1 MNIKD
6 TIKNEEVREKYKEL
20 SEEKKKIINFIGD
33 RTHPEMFP
41 FNLANGKQ
49 ICRDLNIPNEKFDK
63 LVNELVYKD
72 KLVSYIAKTSV
83 KWNESNKR
91 EREEKEKQEE
101 YNSNVKLRLTFKA
114 EIDSLFN
121 GVSVY
126 KIITKEEYF
135 DLHEKYIQVEEQIDN
150 IRMDLL
156 QAMAIFVAI
165 ITLIIGNVQVISTL
179 MEQPLKNILFMVL
192 MINSIILLSIYFLML
207 TIRNVIFQKKIDID
221 FKIVIWPIILFV
233 LGIVFYS
240 IDLFPKIALGL
251 YSIFSK

>member
-6 TIKNEEVREKYKEL
+6 TIEDEEIREKYKQL
-20 SEEKKKIINFIGD
+20 SEEKKRIIRFIGD
-33 RTHPEMFP
+33 EIQPEIFTYRS
-41 FNLANGKQ
+41 ANGNK
-49 ICRDLNIPNEKFDK
+49 ICRFIDIKSKRFWG
-63 LVNELVYKD
+63 LVDELVFKD
-72 KLVSYIAKTSV
+72 KLISYLVNPSLTWDKSDEKAS
-83 KWNESNKR
+83 
-91 EREEKEKQEE
+91 EEKKEKA
-101 YNSNVKLRLTFKA
+101 SKKLRLTTKKEA
-114 EIDSLFN
+114 GSLFN

-126 KIITKEEYF
+126 KIIIKEEYF
-135 DLHEKYIQVEEQIDN
+135 DLHEKYIQMEEQIDN

-179 MEQPLKNILFMVL
+179 MGQPLKNILFMVL

-233 LGIVFYS
+233 LGIVSYS

-251 YSIFSK
+251 YLIFSK

>member
-1 MNIKD
+1 M
-6 TIKNEEVREKYKEL
+6 
-20 SEEKKKIINFIGD
+20 
-33 RTHPEMFP
+33 
-41 FNLANGKQ
+41 
-49 ICRDLNIPNEKFDK
+49 
-63 LVNELVYKD
+63 
-72 KLVSYIAKTSV
+72 
-83 KWNESNKR
+83 
-91 EREEKEKQEE
+91 
-101 YNSNVKLRLTFKA
+101 RLTFKA